1 MKDIF
6 KKIDF
11 LQPEVDIEHE
21 GESLAESIFTLVIS
35 IIAIAL
41 MIYSI
46 IYFFMPIF
54 KKEGPSTSIYHGYIV
69 QEGSYELSYSGFP
82 HYLYMNDYNTSDLL
96 LGFDFTSFR
105 VIGIEVSL
113 NEYTHLYEKDITKLD
128 HWLYGNC
135 EPDKYNFTKFDWE
148 SKIINESACIQR
160 YYNHYDKKYY
170 YLTDPQFKW
179 PHVTYGDLAGKNDI
193 YTLFIEK
200 CQENTLHELFGNDI
214 HCKSDSDI
222 RINIDYGIWVRLIF
236 YDNYINLLD
245 YKQPNN
251 SFLDYLEY
259 SINNNFI
266 TINNVHYSPV
276 TFNSDDGLFFEHST
290 SISLYQ
296 YEDNELFV
304 QNNNMDDNIYLSYN
318 INFNNKMSFYERTY
332 SKILDVLSDL
342 GGIIEIIT
350 FIAEFIVKYYNEY
363 IVLKNTKRIIC
374 ALHNKP
380 NIGKTE
386 KMMNN
391 QNGEFYEIDVNK
403 EKTNENNESLNNLSQ
418 NVENKENTVTIIN
431 KDETKNIRDIK
442 NMYQPSMI
450 MEGDQKDNEGKMDT
464 ENEEDKSLFTEE
476 NLKFNLFTYLLH
488 KITLEKTF
496 THYSIYNDFRD
507 KILCDEQFIKNHIS
521 VFNLKNKNTASP
533 QIFSLKEIIN
543 DD

>member
-69 QEGSYELSYSGFP
+69 QEGTYELSYSGFP
-82 HYLYMNDYNTSDLL
+82 HYLFMNDYNTSDLL

-113 NEYTHLYEKDITKLD
+113 NEYTHLYEKDITQLD

-179 PHVTYGDLAGKNDI
+179 PHVTYGDLAGRNDI

-236 YDNYINLLD
+236 
-245 YKQPNN
+245 
-251 SFLDYLEY
+251 
-259 SINNNFI
+259 
-266 TINNVHYSPV
+266 
-276 TFNSDDGLFFEHST
+276 
-290 SISLYQ
+290 
-296 YEDNELFV
+296 
-304 QNNNMDDNIYLSYN
+304 
-318 INFNNKMSFYERTY
+318 
-332 SKILDVLSDL
+332 
-342 GGIIEIIT
+342 
-350 FIAEFIVKYYNEY
+350 
-363 IVLKNTKRIIC
+363 
-374 ALHNKP
+374 
-380 NIGKTE
+380 
-386 KMMNN
+386 
-391 QNGEFYEIDVNK
+391 
-403 EKTNENNESLNNLSQ
+403 
-418 NVENKENTVTIIN
+418 
-431 KDETKNIRDIK
+431 
-442 NMYQPSMI
+442 
-450 MEGDQKDNEGKMDT
+450 
-464 ENEEDKSLFTEE
+464 
-476 NLKFNLFTYLLH
+476 
-488 KITLEKTF
+488 
-496 THYSIYNDFRD
+496 
-507 KILCDEQFIKNHIS
+507 
-521 VFNLKNKNTASP
+521 
-533 QIFSLKEIIN
+533 
-543 DD
+543 

>member
-6 KKIDF
+6 KKINF
-11 LQPEVDIEHE
+11 LKPEVDIEHE
-21 GESLAESIFTLVIS
+21 GESFKESIFPLVIS

-54 KKEGPSTSIYHGYIV
+54 KREGPSTSIYHGYIV

-82 HYLYMNDYNTSDLL
+82 HYLYMNDYNTTDLL

-105 VIGIEVSL
+105 VIGIEASL

-135 EPDKYNFTKFDWE
+135 EPEKYDFTKFDWE
-148 SKIINESACIQR
+148 SKIINESACIQK
-160 YYNHYDKKYY
+160 YYNHNDKKYY

-179 PHVTYGDLAGKNDI
+179 PHVSYGDLAGNNDI

-222 RINIDYGIWVRLIF
+222 KINIDYGVWVRLIF

-245 YKQPNN
+245 YKQPNGG
-251 SFLDYLEY
+251 FVDYLEY
-259 SINNNFI
+259 SINNNFM
-266 TINNVHYSPV
+266 TIDNVHFSPV
-276 TFNSDDGLFFEHST
+276 TFNSDDGIFFEHSS
-290 SISLYQ
+290 SITLYQ
-296 YEDNELFV
+296 YEDNELFI
-304 QNNNMDDNIYLSYN
+304 QNNIMDDNIYLSYN

-332 SKILDVLSDL
+332 SKLLDVLSDL

-363 IVLKNTKRIIC
+363 IVLKNTKKIIC
-374 ALHNKP
+374 ALHNNP
-380 NIGKTE
+380 NMG

-391 QNGEFYEIDVNK
+391 QNGKFYEINANK
-403 EKTNENNESLNNLSQ
+403 EKTSENNETINNLSQ

-431 KDETKNIRDIK
+431 KDETKDIK
-442 NMYQPSMI
+442 KIYQSSMI
-450 MEGDQKDNEGKMDT
+450 MKGDQKDKEGKMDT
-464 ENEEDKSLFTEE
+464 ENEEDKSIFTEE